1 MLSVW
6 VSLGVH
12 FSCSLIYSNLQYVYS
27 AIFLFL
33 FRPDDIAL
41 LLIPV
46 QHNKQLHLLPV
57 MLMLIC

>member
-1 MLSVW
+1 
-6 VSLGVH
+6 
-12 FSCSLIYSNLQYVYS
+12 VYS

-46 QHNKQLHLLPV
+46 QHKKQSHLLPA
-57 MLMLIC
+57 MLMLMMILLAGGTMNE